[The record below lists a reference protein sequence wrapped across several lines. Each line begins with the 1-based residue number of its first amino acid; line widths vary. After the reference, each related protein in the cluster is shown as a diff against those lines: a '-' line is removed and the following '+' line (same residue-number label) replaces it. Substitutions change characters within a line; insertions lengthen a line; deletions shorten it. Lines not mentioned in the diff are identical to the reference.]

1 MAAPISAE
9 LATRWI
15 EDGTAEK
22 ILDSRR
28 AEAWT
33 PFDIGNAWIPSYLVD
48 TAGALAGDGSHRGS
62 ETPGIVT
69 APAEIFIAGRSNAPH
84 AVPICIGMPRQ
95 RKKLDYALDVLAEFL
110 LSPHIRD
117 IAMV

>member
-1 MAAPISAE
+1 MI
-9 LATRWI
+9 
-15 EDGTAEK
+15 
-22 ILDSRR
+22 
-28 AEAWT
+28 
-33 PFDIGNAWIPSYLVD
+33 
-48 TAGALAGDGSHRGS
+48 
-62 ETPGIVT
+62 

-95 RKKLDYALDVLAEFL
+95 RKKLDYAMDVLAEFL